1 MDVGLRTPLLDFF
14 RRGEVPRDLRLL
26 AAGGAVAPR
35 PIEQLGLLALLTT
48 DADEDVRTTAEQ
60 TLAKLAPAV
69 VGPVLARADAPTEL
83 RAFFAARGVMP
94 EGPPASDAADLPL
107 VDTDATDY
115 GTEEQT
121 AEQKAATAKR
131 LADMTVPE
139 KVKAAM
145 KGTREMRATLI
156 RDPNKMV
163 ASAVLSCPKLT
174 EQEVEAFA
182 RAGNVSEDILRTIAQ
197 TRAWVKNY
205 GVMLGLTKNPKTP
218 LALSLTFLHRLNDR
232 DLRGVSIDRN
242 VAEPLRIAARK
253 KVVLA
258 EK

>member
-14 RRGEVPRDLRLL
+14 RRGEVARELRLM
-26 AAGGAVAPR
+26 AAEGAVAPR
-35 PIEQLGLLALLTT
+35 PLEQLGLLALLT
-48 DADEDVRTTAEQ
+48 EDSDGEVRATAER
-60 TLAKLAPAV
+60 TLARLPGSQLAAL
-69 VGPVLARADAPTEL
+69 LARTDAPTEL
-83 RAFFAARGVMP
+83 REFFTRRGVVP
-94 EGPPASDAADLPL
+94 VESGAPVEEPL
-107 VDTDATDY
+107 VDTDDTDY
-115 GTEEQT
+115 GEEEQS

-131 LADMTVPE
+131 IADMSVPE

-145 KGTREMRATLI
+145 KGTREMRSALI

-163 ASAVLSCPKLT
+163 AAAVLSCPKLT

-182 RAGNVSEDILRTIAQ
+182 RMANVSEDVLRTIGH

-205 GVMLGLTKNPKTP
+205 GILLGLTKNPKTP

-232 DLRGVSIDRN
+232 DLRGLSIDRN
-242 VAEPLRIAARK
+242 VPEPLRIAARK
-253 KVVLA
+253 KIVLA